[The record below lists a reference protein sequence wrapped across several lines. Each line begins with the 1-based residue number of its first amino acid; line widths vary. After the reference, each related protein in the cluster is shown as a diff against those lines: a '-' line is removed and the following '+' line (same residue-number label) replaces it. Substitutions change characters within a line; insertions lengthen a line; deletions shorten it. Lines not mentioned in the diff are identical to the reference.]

1 MAITASGNV
10 GIGTTTITSG
20 AKLEVSGTTA
30 ASSSVL
36 GTVVIG
42 NLTAATTV
50 GIGGGNINAGGTITA
65 GGNVVVNTA
74 GSTVTIKSGSNAL
87 AGTVTLVAGAG
98 TITSTAIDANTVIVL
113 SIKTS
118 GGTPSVYH
126 PNVAVA
132 AGSATITGLATDTSV
147 YNWIGFKVN

>member
-1 MAITASGNV
+1 MATDASGNVLLVQSTGNV
-10 GIGTTTITSG
+10 GIGTTNPTSG
-20 AKLEVSGTTA
+20 AKLEVSG
-30 ASSSVL
+30 
-36 GTVVIG
+36 
-42 NLTAATTV
+42 
-50 GIGGGNINAGGTITA
+50 
-65 GGNVVVNTA
+65 NVAVNTA